1 MNLRQAAQQALEA
14 LESDP
19 DAMVEVT
26 ECHWDYKRDLAITA
40 LRAALA
46 EPENQSQSQI
56 DTKVNPA
63 EPEPK
68 PVAWMCP
75 DDPDRATAFA
85 WRYGYC
91 IDCGKPRIPVYTA
104 ATGETK

>member
-1 MNLRQAAQQALEA
+1 MQQALEDICGA
-14 LESDP
+14 KLCEINSMSSRVK
-19 DAMVEVT
+19 MVRLM
-26 ECHWDYKRDLAITA
+26 DSAITA
-40 LRAALA
+40 LRAAL
-46 EPENQSQSQI
+46 
-56 DTKVNPA
+56 A

-104 ATGETK
+104 PTGETK

>member
-1 MNLRQAAQQALEA
+1 MRQEAEQRGKVMSLRQAAQQAILLCEWIDKTPHERGSINGMAAQVKHTLEQA
-14 LESDP
+14 L
-19 DAMVEVT
+19 
-26 ECHWDYKRDLAITA
+26 
-40 LRAALA
+40 
-46 EPENQSQSQI
+46 
-56 DTKVNPA
+56 A

-104 ATGETK
+104 PKGATK

>member
-1 MNLRQAAQQALEA
+1 MQQALEA
-14 LESDP
+14 LQFYYDLHGKKP
-19 DAMVEVT
+19 DAKV
-26 ECHWDYKRDLAITA
+26 ITA
-40 LRAALA
+40 LKQAL
-46 EPENQSQSQI
+46 
-56 DTKVNPA
+56 A

-68 PVAWMCP
+68 PVAWICP

-104 ATGETK
+104 PKGATK